1 MLKKLLGIFKKEDDT
16 PIPDHAA
23 PHPGSE
29 GYVPASAS
37 APAPQVTH
45 TVVVGSIE
53 LESSSSVLEDVPA
66 PPELERFASEQSYYI
81 KKDMDLYKLLDWMLH
96 QGRDRS
102 PETFAALLVLIAV
115 WEKDGKWHL
124 GDYGDMVR
132 TAEEWMKD
140 PTFQRS
146 LTRASTPEAYDIR
159 RNLFLKKRTAVG
171 RTISE
176 YVKSEY

>member
-37 APAPQVTH
+37 APAPQVTY
-45 TVVVGSIE
+45 TARATIE
-53 LESSSSVLEDVPA
+53 LESSSTVLEDVPA
-66 PPELERFASEQSYYI
+66 PPELERFASEQSYHI
-81 KKDMDLYKLLDWMLH
+81 EKDMDMYDLLDWMLH

-102 PETFAALLVLIAV
+102 PETFTALLVLIAA
-115 WEKDGKWHL
+115 WEKDGKWHFS
-124 GDYGDMVR
+124 DYGDMVR

-146 LTRASTPEAYDIR
+146 LARTSTPEAYDIR
-159 RNLFLKKRTAVG
+159 RNLFLKKTTAVG

-176 YVKSEY
+176 YVESEY

>member
-1 MLKKLLGIFKKEDDT
+1 MLKKLMGIFKKEDDT

-37 APAPQVTH
+37 APAPQVTY
-45 TVVVGSIE
+45 TARATIE
-53 LESSSSVLEDVPA
+53 LESSSRVLEDVPA

-81 KKDMDLYKLLDWMLH
+81 KKDMDMYDLLDWMLH

-102 PETFAALLVLIAV
+102 PETFAALLVLIAA

-124 GDYGDMVR
+124 GDYDAMVR

-146 LTRASTPEAYDIR
+146 LARTSTPGAYDIR
-159 RNLFLKKRTAVG
+159 ENLFLKKTTAVG

>member
-1 MLKKLLGIFKKEDDT
+1 MLKKLMGIFKKEDDT

-37 APAPQVTH
+37 APAPQVTY
-45 TVVVGSIE
+45 TARATIE
-53 LESSSSVLEDVPA
+53 LESSSTVLEDVPA

-81 KKDMDLYKLLDWMLH
+81 KKDMDMYDLLDWMLH

-102 PETFAALLVLIAV
+102 PETFTALLVLIAA
-115 WEKDGKWHL
+115 WEKDGKWHFS
-124 GDYGDMVR
+124 DYDAMVR

-140 PTFQRS
+140 PTFLRS
-146 LTRASTPEAYDIR
+146 LARTSTPGSYDIR
-159 RNLFLKKRTAVG
+159 ENLFLKKTTAVG
-171 RTISE
+171 RTIIKYVESE
-176 YVKSEY
+176 Y